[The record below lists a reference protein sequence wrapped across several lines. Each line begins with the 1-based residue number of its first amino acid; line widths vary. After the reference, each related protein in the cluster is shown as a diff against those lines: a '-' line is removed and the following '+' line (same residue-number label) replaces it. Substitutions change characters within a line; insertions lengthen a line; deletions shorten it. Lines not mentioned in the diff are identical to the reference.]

1 MTIATST
8 GPTATALDRSVAL
21 TERLANAS
29 ARKSRPR
36 TITGRAPCL
45 SVRIPPAKSR
55 LRRTAPTRTAR
66 RSDEDLIRA
75 ALLARP
81 CGSEGISH
89 PDQPL
94 EVRDVAGRQRQ
105 VVDQG
110 DGSDLLVERVIG
122 IRDSKPSPDLRRV
135 GAEGQDALGEPIDDV
150 FQPPRE
156 TFRLME
162 VAASA
167 NELDAATQF
176 ADGQRRDKSES
187 ADLDDLFEEAD
198 HAATRPVAP
207 R

>member
-36 TITGRAPCL
+36 TLTGRAPCL
-45 SVRIPPAKSR
+45 SVSIPPAKSR

-105 VVDQG
+105 VVDES
-110 DGSDLLVERVIG
+110 DGSDLLVERAFPRPAPRRRRRAG
-122 IRDSKPSPDLRRV
+122 CARRTHRRRFPATPRDFPPDGRRRV
-135 GAEGQDALGEPIDDV
+135 GE
-150 FQPPRE
+150 
-156 TFRLME
+156 
-162 VAASA
+162 
-167 NELDAATQF
+167 
-176 ADGQRRDKSES
+176 
-187 ADLDDLFEEAD
+187 
-198 HAATRPVAP
+198 
-207 R
+207 

>member
-36 TITGRAPCL
+36 TLTGRAPCL
-45 SVRIPPAKSR
+45 SVSIPPAKSR

-122 IRDSKPSPDLRRV
+122 IRDSKPS
-135 GAEGQDALGEPIDDV
+135 Q
-150 FQPPRE
+150 
-156 TFRLME
+156 TC
-162 VAASA
+162 AASA
-167 NELDAATQF
+167 PKGRMRSANPSTTFSSHPA
-176 ADGQRRDKSES
+176 RRS
-187 ADLDDLFEEAD
+187 A
-198 HAATRPVAP
+198 
-207 R
+207 